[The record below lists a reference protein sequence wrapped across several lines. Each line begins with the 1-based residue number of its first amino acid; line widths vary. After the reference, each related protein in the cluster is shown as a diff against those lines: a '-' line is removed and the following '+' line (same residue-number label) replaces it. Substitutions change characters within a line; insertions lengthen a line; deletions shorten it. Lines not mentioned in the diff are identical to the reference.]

1 MRWTGL
7 GTAVWLQGTVAPLAY
22 TILYVTDVFRYDGDQ
37 GGMLFIEPGLLYSAR
52 NENLKILRGAA
63 AIMGMIFTVYM
74 GRAGT
79 CNLSAVESSS
89 QGDKLLIV
97 LRGQHLAGGSPV
109 RKLNHTGRN

>member
-74 GRAGT
+74 GRAGVST
-79 CNLSAVESSS
+79 IPTLHRATVTSSPNEFS
-89 QGDKLLIV
+89 DLQP
-97 LRGQHLAGGSPV
+97 LRC
-109 RKLNHTGRN
+109 